1 MQVVC
6 GRALYKN
13 RDRSQCWVFP
23 GHSRCWARSYADRLR
38 LHAHCTQQG
47 VGACFT
53 PISVCEFYITAYFTG
68 PKKQRREIDATAI
81 CLNTSPKRPN
91 NLDSLLIVTSEHRW
105 LPNTDDFPTQMTSQH
120 RNPVRP
126 SLSLSFFL
134 SHSFSCFVDKGPTQ
148 HLVRVTGSEFV
159 RQHLARQRWWLP
171 CLDVDSRVLEC
182 RGPKYSRVTQRSW

>member
-1 MQVVC
+1 MT
-6 GRALYKN
+6 
-13 RDRSQCWVFP
+13 SQ
-23 GHSRCWARSYADRLR
+23 
-38 LHAHCTQQG
+38 
-47 VGACFT
+47 
-53 PISVCEFYITAYFTG
+53 
-68 PKKQRREIDATAI
+68 
-81 CLNTSPKRPN
+81 
-91 NLDSLLIVTSEHRW
+91 HRW

-120 RNPVRP
+120 RNPVCP

-182 RGPKYSRVTQRSW
+182 RGQKHSRVTQRSWQWVTWRLIFIGHFLQKSPRISGSFAENDLQFKASYGSSQPCTSFESKRQSCR